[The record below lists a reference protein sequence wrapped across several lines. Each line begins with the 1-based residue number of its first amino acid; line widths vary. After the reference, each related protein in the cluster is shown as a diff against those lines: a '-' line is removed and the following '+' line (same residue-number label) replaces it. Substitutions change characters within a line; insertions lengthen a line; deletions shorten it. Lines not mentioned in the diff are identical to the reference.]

1 MIVTS
6 LNRYE
11 RKKNIKLAL
20 DSYARF
26 LKLKGSASGIAKD
39 SVLVIAGGYDE
50 RLMENV
56 EHFLELF
63 KHAHKL

>member
-1 MIVTS
+1 MIISS

-20 DSYARF
+20 ESYSRF
-26 LKLKGSASGIAKD
+26 LKLIQDSNQK

-50 RLMENV
+50 RLRENV
-56 EHFLELF
+56 DHYQEL
-63 KHAHKL
+63 